1 MCTVVIRVPESA
13 DDDVRIL
20 AIRDEDPHRP
30 WRPLGQWWPDR
41 PGVTGVLDEL
51 AGGAWLAHDDER
63 LAVLLN
69 REGGSTVAV
78 PASRGGLVLGSIAGD
93 PLPDPLLT
101 LGFNLVEADRGG
113 VRITSWDGG
122 VPRLT
127 DLAPGTHMIAH
138 DDVDDPATPRV
149 AAWLADFAA
158 ASTDG
163 DRWWEEWVAV
173 LRRTAEIGPEDDRAI
188 IRDNRPH
195 GYPTLTLLVCA
206 ATIGA
211 TGVRATMATL
221 DDPGAWNDVSL

>member
-78 PASRGGLVLGSIAGD
+78 PASRGGLVLGMIAGMTYR
-93 PLPDPLLT
+93 PTAGGRLP
-101 LGFNLVEADRGG
+101 
-113 VRITSWDGG
+113 S
-122 VPRLT
+122 
-127 DLAPGTHMIAH
+127 
-138 DDVDDPATPRV
+138 
-149 AAWLADFAA
+149 
-158 ASTDG
+158 
-163 DRWWEEWVAV
+163 AV
-173 LRRTAEIGPEDDRAI
+173 
-188 IRDNRPH
+188 H
-195 GYPTLTLLVCA
+195 
-206 ATIGA
+206 
-211 TGVRATMATL
+211 
-221 DDPGAWNDVSL
+221 